1 MAALGDKI
9 GSTILAQAAGVPTIP
24 WSGTGVELDFAT
36 CGGVIPP
43 DIYNRVRARA
53 ARAAPVAGS
62 PGCAPAEPGRAPRRL
77 TRPRA
82 GAGVRQ
88 LHGGCAGVLR
98 ADRLPHHAQGVLGR
112 RRQGHPEG
120 APGRRA
126 ALCPCGGE
134 ALLALPGR
142 RRRRARRAVPVPRA
156 RGRGA
161 WSGAAAA

>member
-53 ARAAPVAGS
+53 ARAAPGAGS
-62 PGCAPAEPGRAPRRL
+62 PGRAPAEPGRRRL
-77 TRPRA
+77 TWPRA

-98 ADRLPHHAQGVLGR
+98 AHRLPHHAQGVLGR

-120 APGRRA
+120 APEGRAVSCSRGGG
-126 ALCPCGGE
+126 ALP
-134 ALLALPGR
+134 APPGR
-142 RRRRARRAVPVPRA
+142 RRRWRARRDVPVGAPESA
-156 RGRGA
+156 AA
-161 WSGAAAA
+161 WSRAAAT